1 VKESRDVLEH
11 LIICIKGY
19 TSGYGD
25 KPGIDVE
32 ISAKRAE
39 LVEHEMEKKIEQAN
53 TRYVNSPSG
62 GMTVKDRI
70 ESIGLG
76 GSESGKYE
84 TESQPHQMRSEVTVK
99 NKIVIKKYMGDG
111 GCASEDF
118 GPKLNFKKNITH
130 RVVIQ
135 EICERV
141 RKQFKQETLKFD
153 SDKMTLVHD
162 AINHIVNQEDLT
174 PTGKMTVDAV
184 STLVVSIDSYVDAW
198 NEYVQKNPYKT
209 TTTTTSDDVQ
219 PSSKGAA
226 PVSLT
231 NLDENLSS
239 MDSSSYISPNELNAA
254 SKQKRKSKQEA
265 IREDGRGIPGQ
276 FIDVLVAVIPA
287 VGKPIDN
294 SYNKFLAFPPL
305 VRSGLSFVWST
316 TVGLALTA
324 IYIEEI
330 EPHVTAGHDYAIILL
345 AGLGPIG
352 IWLIDFA
359 ISKLMSDDVQD
370 KAKAKM
376 AKR

>member
-1 VKESRDVLEH
+1 
-11 LIICIKGY
+11 
-19 TSGYGD
+19 
-25 KPGIDVE
+25 
-32 ISAKRAE
+32 
-39 LVEHEMEKKIEQAN
+39 M
-53 TRYVNSPSG
+53 
-62 GMTVKDRI
+62 
-70 ESIGLG
+70 
-76 GSESGKYE
+76 
-84 TESQPHQMRSEVTVK
+84 
-99 NKIVIKKYMGDG
+99 
-111 GCASEDF
+111 
-118 GPKLNFKKNITH
+118 
-130 RVVIQ
+130 
-135 EICERV
+135 
-141 RKQFKQETLKFD
+141 KFD

-254 SKQKRKSKQEA
+254 SKQKKKSKQEATKQEA

-294 SYNKFLAFPPL
+294 SYNKFLALPTM

-376 AKR
+376 AKAKMAKR